1 MTVFTIGL
9 QKRMSRRFSLQANY
23 TFTHAID
30 DVLNS
35 TLASE
40 IQNGEGVNLL
50 AIVGLPS
57 VGAWH
62 GRGVH
67 SATRRFWAKGHSSSI
82 H

>member
-1 MTVFTIGL
+1 MLATGLEQGVGNDMVVTFDCTLGL

-40 IQNGEGVNLL
+40 IQNGE
-50 AIVGLPS
+50 A
-57 VGAWH
+57 
-62 GRGVH
+62 
-67 SATRRFWAKGHSSSI
+67 
-82 H
+82 